1 MKISITFHVTHFL
14 VFVLFISGLFADL
27 PFIQNNKYP
36 NGPQK
41 DWNQRQ
47 FKKYYRWIE
56 RHSNRTADS
65 DDQILRRQDA
75 IISGNKITTQIW
87 NYGSISEPGNRVTDI
102 VWEGLGYGYE
112 FGPFICA
119 EVPLASNSHPDAYPK
134 VVGGDTT
141 WFARIISDGLVT
153 DPERSPD
160 GSEYWTWE
168 PLAYSDEGIYFADPN
183 YDKIPTASDIDRDFD
198 GKPDSWAYDWY
209 NANLKEYVWPG
220 DLRQGAS
227 NADEEAFFVCD
238 DRNNKEFEYYPFPED
253 SARKGLGLQI
263 EYRYYQW
270 ANPLAEDI
278 IFLIYKI
285 TNKST
290 KDLSEVTFGMWG
302 DPHIGGPSDWSDD
315 LSYFDHDINMVY
327 CWDEDGSASGSANNP
342 GYFGYKFLESP
353 GNPYDQLDNDDD
365 GMVDESRDNGI
376 DDDNDWDPEKDDIGV
391 DGVPNTG
398 DMGEGD
404 GLPTAGDQYDIREP
418 GEPNFEW
425 TDLDESDMVG
435 LTGFSSPA
443 FSGTTI
449 ADDQR
454 VYDDF
459 LQPGVF
465 DSANATQ
472 SGDYVFIYSS
482 GPISLPAG
490 ETRRFSIALL
500 IGEDYDDLTLNA
512 ITSQDIYERN
522 YQFAKPPDK
531 PTITAVPGD
540 ERITLYWDHVAEESL
555 DPISEEYDFEGY
567 VIYRST
573 HPQFLDQQTITDA
586 NGSKFLFEPLKM
598 FNGAPARFDLDNDY
612 FGMSSVV
619 YPGRGAYYTLG
630 DNTGL
635 VHSYVDSNNVLN
647 GQTYYYAVVSYD
659 HGSEEL
665 QIPPSECSKTITVN
679 PTTNE
684 LIIDVNTI
692 RIVPSAPAI
701 GLVRG
706 TIKDNWI
713 EPIAGVTTGKIILDI
728 VDYYSLENEN
738 QFEITFRES
747 PTRYSIK
754 DLMPIEDQVVISIEQ
769 YRQLSYQNIDLESVQ
784 VYDASGNIF
793 VIDQD
798 YEILDEMGK
807 IKGIAGGSITD
818 GNTYTVSYLYYP
830 IVNSK
835 AVSLE
840 ETNPI
845 VDGIKV
851 TAQDVE
857 LALNVDN
864 TKWST
869 SSSCSW
875 SPEVIPF
882 NGADQFMYPGAYEV
896 RFFDEI
902 VDTSSTALHPS
913 FGISRMNFEVWDVTP
928 GRIPMQE
935 EVTII
940 EEGNNPDSLWSLG
953 DRAIIMDGEPLGGK
967 WEFTFFLPDSGD
979 TISAGAGDVFF
990 IDTHRPFSESDTLLF
1005 TTVASQYD
1013 KTVASGKLDSI
1024 YVVPNPYVVTNVLEQ
1039 LDLQNPMD
1047 RGPRKIYFTNLPK
1060 ECTISIYTVSGDL
1073 VETLEHNSDIENS
1086 QEHWDLTTKDN
1097 FPLAYGVY
1105 LYHVDAP
1112 GIGEKLGRF
1121 AVIK

>member
-1 MKISITFHVTHFL
+1 MKISITFYVTHFL

-41 DWNQRQ
+41 DWTQRQ

-285 TNKST
+285 TNKSS
-290 KDLSEVTFGMWG
+290 KDLNEVTFGMWG

-659 HGSEEL
+659 HGSEAL

-692 RIVPSAPAI
+692 RIVPSTPAI

-706 TIKDNWI
+706 TIKDNLI
-713 EPIAGVTTGKIILDI
+713 EHRAGVTTGEITLDI

-784 VYDASGNIF
+784 VYEASGNTFI
-793 VIDQD
+793 IDQD

-807 IKGIAGGSITD
+807 IKGIAGGSITE

-851 TAQDVE
+851 TVQDVE

-864 TKWST
+864 TKWSI

-902 VDTSSTALHPS
+902 VDTSSTTLHPS

-940 EEGNNPDSLWSLG
+940 EEGNNPDSLWSPG

-990 IDTHRPFSESDTLLF
+990 IDTHRPFAESDTLLF

>member
-1 MKISITFHVTHFL
+1 MKISITFYVTHFL

-41 DWNQRQ
+41 DWTQRQ

-285 TNKST
+285 TNKSS
-290 KDLSEVTFGMWG
+290 KDLNEVTFGMWG

-531 PTITAVPGD
+531 PIITAVPGD

-665 QIPPSECSKTITVN
+665 QIPPSECSKTITLN

-706 TIKDNWI
+706 TIKDNLI
-713 EPIAGVTTGKIILDI
+713 EHRAGVTTGEITLDI

-784 VYDASGNIF
+784 VYDVNGNIF

-807 IKGIAGGSITD
+807 IKGIAGGSITE

-851 TAQDVE
+851 TVQDIE
-857 LALNVDN
+857 LALNVEN
-864 TKWST
+864 TKWSI

-902 VDTSSTALHPS
+902 VDTSSTTLHPS

-940 EEGNNPDSLWSLG
+940 EEGNNPDSLWSPG

-990 IDTHRPFSESDTLLF
+990 IDTHRPFAESDTLLF

>member
-1 MKISITFHVTHFL
+1 MKISITFYVTHFL

-285 TNKST
+285 TNKSS
-290 KDLSEVTFGMWG
+290 KDLNEVTFGMWG

-540 ERITLYWDHVAEESL
+540 ERIILYWDHVAEESL

-706 TIKDNWI
+706 TIKDNLI
-713 EPIAGVTTGKIILDI
+713 EHRAGVTTGEITLDI

-784 VYDASGNIF
+784 VYDVNGNIF

-807 IKGIAGGSITD
+807 IKGIAGGSITE

-851 TAQDVE
+851 TVQDVE
-857 LALNVDN
+857 LALNVEN
-864 TKWST
+864 TKWSI

-902 VDTSSTALHPS
+902 VDTSSTTLHPS

-940 EEGNNPDSLWSLG
+940 EEGNNPDSLWSPG

-990 IDTHRPFSESDTLLF
+990 IDTHRPFAESDTLLF